1 MTLNANVSHYFD
13 NHDYFEYLKQHCS
26 DDTLVGASGRITGLE
41 QMQDFFE
48 RMEFTPQHTTL
59 EVGCGTGRVLKVLH
73 RQYDVVAHGVDP
85 CSEAIAY
92 ARKELP
98 EHAGNLHHIADG
110 RLSMLPAQ
118 SYDRIVFWGVFEL
131 CEPQDTIVQVARML
145 RPGGLALLNNMRNR
159 NFRPDDEDVAAAL
172 KAYREKKIPIWQTD
186 AGAFEALFEALG
198 LEIKE
203 RAVFETKADVVANT
217 YATDQSAMSQFAE
230 ATYILHKTAL
240 TPLDVDVG
248 RLPYD

>member
-48 RMEFTPQHTTL
+48 RMGFTPQHTTL

-73 RQYDVVAHGVDP
+73 RQYGVVAHGVDP

-98 EHAGNLHHIADG
+98 EHAGTFIISRMAG
-110 RLSMLPAQ
+110 
-118 SYDRIVFWGVFEL
+118 FL
-131 CEPQDTIVQVARML
+131 CFRHSLTTGSCS
-145 RPGGLALLNNMRNR
+145 GGSSSFVSRR
-159 NFRPDDEDVAAAL
+159 
-172 KAYREKKIPIWQTD
+172 
-186 AGAFEALFEALG
+186 
-198 LEIKE
+198 
-203 RAVFETKADVVANT
+203 
-217 YATDQSAMSQFAE
+217 
-230 ATYILHKTAL
+230 
-240 TPLDVDVG
+240 TPSS
-248 RLPYD
+248 RLPGC